1 MRKIIL
7 LCISMMAYIL
17 SSTAQERPI
26 PANTMVS
33 ETVLF
38 QRDYPRIDREH
49 RAYFRLYAPQ
59 AKKVTLELQGTHDM
73 ERDDDGWWYAI
84 INPLVVG
91 PHFYHCM
98 VDGICVTDINTD
110 TYCGSYGR
118 SSMIEIPEGVE
129 GDYYRNQDV
138 AHGRV
143 SSVVYWS
150 AIESRYRRC
159 MVYTPAE
166 YDLNS
171 EKRYPVLYLQHGMC
185 EDETGWVKQGR
196 AGSILDNQIASGKC
210 RPMIVVM
217 DNGNCGIGFESLMR
231 KHILSRQKQE
241 SPQIKLFLT
250 DIDGTLTDG
259 GMYYSENGDELKKF
273 NTRDGMGLQML
284 REAGIKTGIITSE
297 DRQLNHRRAEK
308 LRVDFLRQGKVN
320 GGKVIVAQQIVDEM
334 GITLAEVAYIGDD
347 INCIEL
353 LSSVGCAAC
362 PADAH
367 QKVKGIPGIYIMQ
380 HNGGEGCVR
389 EFAEQIINGHIKAC

>member
-73 ERDDDGWWYAI
+73 ERDDDGWWYAV

-91 PHFYHCM
+91 PHFYHFM

-231 KHILSRQKQE
+231 KQPEVSFDTFGATFQPILIQEIIPFIDKTFRTYADREHRAMAGLSWGGRQTFDIVLTHTDMFAHLGSFSGALFMTPNTKIDQLYNGIFADAARFNE
-241 SPQIKLFLT
+241 QIRTLF
-250 DIDGTLTDG
+250 IGTGTEEDLG
-259 GMYYSENGDELKKF
+259 SSHV
-273 NTRDGMGLQML
+273 NTML
-284 REAGIKTGIITSE
+284 HQAGINTIYYTSE
-297 DRQLNHRRAEK
+297 GTAHEWLTWRRCLNA
-308 LRVDFLRQGKVN
+308 FLP
-320 GGKVIVAQQIVDEM
+320 
-334 GITLAEVAYIGDD
+334 
-347 INCIEL
+347 L
-353 LSSVGCAAC
+353 LF
-362 PADAH
+362 
-367 QKVKGIPGIYIMQ
+367 
-380 HNGGEGCVR
+380 R
-389 EFAEQIINGHIKAC
+389 